1 MDEVVAEAAEE
12 GVVTSTVTTT
22 TKLVVLA
29 SPIQV
34 ETSPKTERT
43 LSRPRA
49 AMAAAVGLIKW
60 SKLAMPRLRPREP
73 PRHWR
78 RSQTKMA
85 IRSDH

>member
-12 GVVTSTVTTT
+12 GVVTSTATTT

-43 LSRPRA
+43 PSRPRG
-49 AMAAAVGLIKW
+49 AMEGLIKW